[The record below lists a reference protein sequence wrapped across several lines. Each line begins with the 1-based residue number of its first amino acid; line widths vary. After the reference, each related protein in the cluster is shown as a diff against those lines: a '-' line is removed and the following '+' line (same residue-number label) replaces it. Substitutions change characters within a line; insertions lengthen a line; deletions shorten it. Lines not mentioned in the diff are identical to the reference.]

1 MRILLVEDNLSLAEG
16 LVTLLR
22 QSGYAVD
29 VVHDGASAEAL
40 ASQQPFCVDTLDFEA
55 WLQWLFLPRMKQLLE
70 MAGPLPAASGI
81 RPMAEERYRGRESEV
96 QALLVALGEFD
107 RLIGSAR

>member
-1 MRILLVEDNLSLAEG
+1 MDARLPLLADQ
-16 LVTLLR
+16 LLLIER
-22 QSGYAVD
+22 ELRALGMW
-29 VVHDGASAEAL
+29 SAEAPSAQAL

-70 MAGPLPAASGI
+70 AAGPLPDASGI
-81 RPMAEERYRGRESEV
+81 RPMAEERYRGREREV
-96 QALLVALGEFD
+96 AALLAALGEFD

>member
-1 MRILLVEDNLSLAEG
+1 MDARLPALADQLLLIERE
-16 LVTLLR
+16 LR
-22 QSGYAVD
+22 VLGMWSSEAP
-29 VVHDGASAEAL
+29 SAEAL

-96 QALLVALGEFD
+96 QALLVALGEVD

>member
-1 MRILLVEDNLSLAEG
+1 
-16 LVTLLR
+16 
-22 QSGYAVD
+22 
-29 VVHDGASAEAL
+29 
-40 ASQQPFCVDTLDFEA
+40 
-55 WLQWLFLPRMKQLLE
+55 MKQLLE